1 MHNNN
6 LGDRAVARR
15 NERQFF
21 PGLTVEPGVKAD
33 RISIGMHFC

>member
-15 NERQFF
+15 NERRVC
-21 PGLTVEPGVKAD
+21 PGLTIEPGVKAD
-33 RISIGMHFC
+33 RISVGMQCC